1 MNEVTINSTPLS
13 VKEYEGKRV
22 ITFKD
27 IDTVHG
33 RPDGTARK
41 RFNDNK
47 AHFIEGE
54 DFYKVKCSEVRP
66 FFGQTL
72 PNGFNPNADI
82 TLITET
88 GYLMLVKSFTDEL
101 AWKVQR
107 ELVNSYFRAEQMRT
121 AFSDLS
127 PQLQLLI
134 NIETRQR
141 EQERAIAETNQRLDN
156 IGEVIALDV
165 HSWRKDAQHL
175 ISKIATANGGFDSM
189 KDIYNEIYRLVEERA
204 GVSLSTR
211 LTNKRRRM
219 ADEGVCKSK
228 RDKLT
233 KVDIINDDKKL
244 IEIYLAIVKE
254 MAVKSGVTGKEQNH
268 VLCQDKA
275 E

>member
-1 MNEVTINSTPLS
+1 MENKLTVSINGKELP
-13 VKEYEGKRV
+13 VKEYNGKRV
-22 ITFKD
+22 VTLKD
-27 IDTVHG
+27 IDAVHS
-33 RPDGTARK
+33 RNDGTARK

-47 AHFIEGE
+47 GHFIEGE
-54 DFYKVKCSEVRP
+54 DYFKVKCSEVRP

-82 TLITET
+82 TLLTES

-107 ELVNSYFRAEQMRT
+107 QLVNSYFRVQQIQS

-134 NIETRQR
+134 NIETQQR
-141 EQERAIAETNQRLDN
+141 EQQKALENTNRRLDN

-175 ISKIATANGGFDSM
+175 ISKISNKAGGYESM
-189 KDIYNEIYRLVEERA
+189 KDVYTEIYRLVEERA

-211 LTNKRRRM
+211 LTNKRNRM
-219 ADEGVCKSK
+219 AGEGVCKSK

-233 KVDIINDDKKL
+233 KVDIIADDKKL
-244 IEIYLAIVKE
+244 IEIYIAIVKE
-254 MAVKSGVTGKEQNH
+254 MAVKYGV
-268 VLCQDKA
+268 C
-275 E
+275 